1 MGTFL
6 FFSIKDGP
14 VKCEKVFNK
23 SVVILKIKRAAAEE
37 INIYTVMDDL
47 EICKSRRM
55 GWFQRWSAYHNLVDE
70 KMERGFHSAHK
81 RISTF

>member
-1 MGTFL
+1 M
-6 FFSIKDGP
+6 
-14 VKCEKVFNK
+14 CYK

-55 GWFQRWSAYHNLVDE
+55 GWFQRWSVYHNLADE
-70 KMERGFHSAHK
+70 KMERGFHSALY
-81 RISTF
+81 ISSVLIFSLIFKILS

>member
-1 MGTFL
+1 MFSHWSLFNILSNGKDINARPNVFIEYFL
-6 FFSIKDGP
+6 VLSIKDGP
-14 VKCEKVFNK
+14 VKCAKVCYK

-55 GWFQRWSAYHNLVDE
+55 GWF
-70 KMERGFHSAHK
+70 
-81 RISTF
+81 